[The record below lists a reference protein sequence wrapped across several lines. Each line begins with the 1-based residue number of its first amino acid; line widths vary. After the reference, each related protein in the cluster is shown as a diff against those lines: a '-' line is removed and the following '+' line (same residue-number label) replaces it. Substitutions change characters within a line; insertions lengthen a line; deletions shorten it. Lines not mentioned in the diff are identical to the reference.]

1 MTNSTSSKNYA
12 GALAQIA
19 KSNSMSFDEIKNDL
33 NIAES
38 IINSSSELKDV
49 LENITISTDVKSE
62 IVEDVFKN
70 QINSKIINFL
80 KIITDKNKF
89 NDLAEIKA
97 EFEKLYNEEKNI
109 KTVDVTSAIQLSDEQ
124 KNRVIEKL
132 QNKLNKQIIAN
143 WQIDENIIGGLII
156 KVDDDVINSSLKNKL
171 EKIV

>member
-33 NIAES
+33 NVVAS
-38 IINSSSELKDV
+38 IIGSSIELKDV
-49 LENITISTDVKSE
+49 LGNVTLSTDIKSE
-62 IVEDVFKN
+62 IINDVFKN
-70 QINSKIINFL
+70 QVNPKIINFL

-109 KTVDVTSAIQLSDEQ
+109 KTVEITSAIQLTDVQ

-132 QNKLNKQIIAN
+132 QNKLHKEIAAN
-143 WQIDENIIGGLII
+143 WLIDENIIGGLII
-156 KVDDDVINSSLKNKL
+156 KIDDDVINSSLKNKL

>member
-89 NDLAEIKA
+89 KDFAEIKS
-97 EFEKLYNEEKNI
+97 EFENLYNEEKNI

-124 KNRVIEKL
+124 KHRVIEKL